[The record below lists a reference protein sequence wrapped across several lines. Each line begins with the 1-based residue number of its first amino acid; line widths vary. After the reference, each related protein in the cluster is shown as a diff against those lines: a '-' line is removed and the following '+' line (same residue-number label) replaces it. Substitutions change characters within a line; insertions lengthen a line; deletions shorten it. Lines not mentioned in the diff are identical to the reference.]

1 MHKKTRHR
9 TREAWRNRS
18 FLRNVISPLRVAVV
32 IDKIHRHGMTVER
45 KLLRSIISSSE
56 KEWPTPEYSRKSWA
70 EFIVFNRSPV
80 IFAHSIRISGSL
92 VPWHWRIGVDLLDL
106 HRPGR
111 KGMSIWGRK
120 RASESSKENCRYEG
134 CICPIECNLRTEI
147 LFPWL

>member
-1 MHKKTRHR
+1 MRWEMQNTERERVPCEMHKKLDIGK
-9 TREAWRNRS
+9 AWRNRS

-111 KGMSIWGRK
+111 KEMSIWGGNVRLNRRK
-120 RASESSKENCRYEG
+120 RIAGAKVV
-134 CICPIECNLRTEI
+134 
-147 LFPWL
+147 